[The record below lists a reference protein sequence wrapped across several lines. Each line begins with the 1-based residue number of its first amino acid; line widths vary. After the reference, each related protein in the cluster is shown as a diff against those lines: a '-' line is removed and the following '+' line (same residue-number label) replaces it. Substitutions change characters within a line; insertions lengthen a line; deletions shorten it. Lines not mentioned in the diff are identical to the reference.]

1 MVVMASQMMH
11 YTHNFELNPRE
22 INKRT
27 KRRKHKWNGEMEGN
41 GMRKLMVVGE
51 KIHATWRVAF
61 SKMSVLA
68 AT

>member
-1 MVVMASQMMH
+1 MIMSETQ
-11 YTHNFELNPRE
+11 EQQRK
-22 INKRT
+22 IKRQ
-27 KRRKHKWNGEMEGN
+27 KHKWNGEMEGN

-51 KIHATWRVAF
+51 KSHATWRVAF